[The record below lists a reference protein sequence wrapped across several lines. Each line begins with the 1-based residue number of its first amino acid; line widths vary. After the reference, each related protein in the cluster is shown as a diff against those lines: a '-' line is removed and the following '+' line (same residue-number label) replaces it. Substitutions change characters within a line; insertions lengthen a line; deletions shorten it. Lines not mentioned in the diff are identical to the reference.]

1 MFFISKKKFKMEVEE
16 QVNRRMSDREKEI
29 SVNQEFTRI
38 YDRIISVERRVNRL
52 ENPPAGENQT
62 PDCQGNG
69 VLPY

>member
-52 ENPPAGENQT
+52 ENQQAVCNQT

>member
-1 MFFISKKKFKMEVEE
+1 MFFISKKKFWETLEE
-16 QVNRRMSDREKEI
+16 EIEERLNDEHSKELDRKRFFHMI
-29 SVNQEFTRI
+29 SRI
-38 YDRIISVERRVNRL
+38 DNLERRVNRL

>member
-1 MFFISKKKFKMEVEE
+1 MFFISKKRFKMEVEE

-52 ENPPAGENQT
+52 ENPPTGCKRAA
-62 PDCQGNG
+62 DCQSEG